1 MSEAEARA
9 AIISTRPVV
18 TPKTPKPSV
27 DLVCPACGA
36 ACEQVKCK
44 VVCPRC
50 RTIVLNCSEF

>member
-1 MSEAEARA
+1 MNEARSRA
-9 AIISTRPVV
+9 AIDRTKPVV
-18 TPKTPKPSV
+18 APAAPSRSV